1 MQTPT
6 QRRMCR
12 FDGRCSN
19 KHCTYVH
26 ELQRPNREV
35 CRFGEKCSNTA
46 CWRFHCMCK
55 VAVAVAPPPPKAV
68 VVAKV
73 GVPDALMLQMIEM
86 LRLKGS
92 TNAAEAE
99 MLRMYDACVEA
110 SAKMGK
116 ADTNDDDD
124 EVDKAFGEFLDG
136 TDKDAILDDY
146 AAQELDDYEGEDED
160 DIEEYEDPM
169 TMAF

>member
-86 LRLKGS
+86 LRLKGCA
-92 TNAAEAE
+92 NAAEAE

-124 EVDKAFGEFLDG
+124 EVDKAFEEFLDG
-136 TDKDAILDDY
+136 TDKEQRLDDY
-146 AAQELDDYEGEDED
+146 AADELEAL
-160 DIEEYEDPM
+160 EELEQD
-169 TMAF
+169 F